1 MRNSHSASNA
11 RARRKMSKRLAPRTL
26 GLLGGDERGMAA
38 IEFAMIA
45 SFLAISLLNVSDLAV
60 FLFDKLEVENATQMG
75 AQAAWATCTSST
87 SLLPATVNCSGLNG
101 AITTAIQSTSLGTAP
116 KLVSGYPSEA
126 YYCVNGSGALTSVG
140 AVTAT
145 KPSDCSAAGSSTT
158 KPGDYLLV
166 STTYTFSPLF
176 SGITLAALLPAT
188 ITDTAWVRL
197 S

>member
-1 MRNSHSASNA
+1 MGDRHPISNA
-11 RARRKMSKRLAPRTL
+11 RARRAISEGRAPGMLRK
-26 GLLGGDERGMAA
+26 DNRGMAA

-45 SFLAISLLNVSDLAV
+45 SFLALSLLNVSDLAI

-87 SLLPATVNCSGLNG
+87 SLLPATVNCAGLNG
-101 AITTAIQSTSLGTAP
+101 AITTAIQSTPLGTAP
-116 KLVSGYPSEA
+116 KLASGYPSEA
-126 YYCVNGSGALTSVG
+126 YYCVNNSGALTSVG
-140 AVTAT
+140 AVSAT
-145 KPSDCSAAGSSTT
+145 KPSDCSSAGSSTT

-188 ITDTAWVRL
+188 ITNTAWVRL

>member
-1 MRNSHSASNA
+1 MRDSSRPAPNA
-11 RARRKMSKRLAPRTL
+11 WKSSRVRKFRK
-26 GLLGGDERGMAA
+26 DNRGMAA
-38 IEFAMIA
+38 IEFAMIG
-45 SFLAISLLNVSDLAV
+45 SLLAISLLNVSDLAI
-60 FLFDKLEVENATQMG
+60 FLFDELEAENATQMG
-75 AQAAWATCTSST
+75 AQAAWAACTTST

-101 AITTAIQSTSLGTAP
+101 AVTTAIQSTPLGTAP

-126 YYCVNGSGALTSVG
+126 YYCVDSTGALTSVG

-145 KPSDCSAAGSSTT
+145 KPGDCSAAGSSTT

-176 SGITLAALLPAT
+176 SGFTLATLLPST
-188 ITDTAWVRL
+188 ITNTAWVRL